1 MHRIVL
7 SISICLLM
15 MNGYAQHGVKFMEG
29 NFQEALEI
37 AKQQNKMLFVDVYT
51 SWCGPCRWMSEE
63 VLQTPEAAKYFDKY
77 FVCFKIDAEKGDGMA
92 FAEEYGVRAYPTFLM
107 ILPDGTLRHKIVG
120 ADTLHIFISRV
131 ARGLK
136 EKTSWGYFMKKYS
149 EGTLQKKEIPMAV
162 GVFREAGMKEEVKN
176 LSDSLFGLLSSKEKF
191 ASRYWV
197 VYEEWRMPLFAN

>member
-107 ILPDGTLRHKIVG
+107 ILPDGTLRHKIAYFYFPGG
-120 ADTLHIFISRV
+120 AGIKRENF
-131 ARGLK
+131 
-136 EKTSWGYFMKKYS
+136 
-149 EGTLQKKEIPMAV
+149 V
-162 GVFREAGMKEEVKN
+162 GVFYEEVLGRNFAKKRN
-176 LSDSLFGLLSSKEKF
+176 SDGGGCVPGSRDERRSEKLVGFFVWTVVFERKICFSLLGGL
-191 ASRYWV
+191 
-197 VYEEWRMPLFAN
+197 

>member
-7 SISICLLM
+7 SILMCLLM

-37 AKQQNKMLFVDVYT
+37 AKQQKKMVFVDVYT

-63 VLQTPEAAKYFDKY
+63 VLQTPEAAKYFYNY

-107 ILPDGTLRHKIVG
+107 ILPDGTLRHKMVG

-131 ARGLK
+131 ERGLK

-149 EGTLQKKEIPMAV
+149 EGTLQKKVSAGSLPSQMA
-162 GVFREAGMKEEVKN
+162 GR
-176 LSDSLFGLLSSKEKF
+176 
-191 ASRYWV
+191 
-197 VYEEWRMPLFAN
+197 